1 MVTKTI
7 DRNRVPPSCQR
18 CGGYTVHVADE
29 LQLAFQINK
38 GMVLSLWILGISS
51 HWDSC
56 EGSTAEVKVCD
67 SSSPAG
73 SKPLSSPV
81 SLFDLAP
88 FWGLLA
94 SIWSHSKARVRVI
107 LIAPCLH
114 VAHALAFFP
123 FIAGFLS
130 SLVLNGCIFS
140 CFQRRVLFNFIS
152 Q

>member
-1 MVTKTI
+1 MTEIVSLHHANAVGDILSTWQTW
-7 DRNRVPPSCQR
+7 
-18 CGGYTVHVADE
+18 

-130 SLVLNGCIFS
+130 RLVLNGCIFS